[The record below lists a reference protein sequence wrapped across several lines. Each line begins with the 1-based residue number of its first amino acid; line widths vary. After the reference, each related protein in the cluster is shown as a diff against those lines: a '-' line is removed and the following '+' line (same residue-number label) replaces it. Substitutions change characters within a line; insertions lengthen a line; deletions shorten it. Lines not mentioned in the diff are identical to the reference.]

1 MNTKI
6 LSILCLT
13 LFWVS
18 CSQDENL
25 SYSCDPAANAWVK
38 SNLSEI
44 RAMDRAK
51 WLKLDSKVQLAS
63 YRAFSKEQKIAF
75 WKGKLT
81 EAMTLDWSKDELA
94 HIQKVLDFVNRNQ
107 DLFND
112 DLLSEEQNNEVEI
125 FAYQWMKYA
134 TDSLG
139 WDKRVVYAIAYTG
152 YPVISRD
159 GELGMRP
166 SIEERVEHL
175 DTREEQEVGDCDCM
189 SGNTFDCF
197 EGSNECKNIKC
208 IGTFSGC
215 GWLKVQSCT
224 GQCGI

>member
-44 RAMDRAK
+44 RAMDRAE

-94 HIQKVLDFVNRNQ
+94 HIQKVLDFVNRHPNFF
-107 DLFND
+107 DD
-112 DLLSEEQNNEVEI
+112 DLLSEEQNNEVEL
-125 FAYQWMKYA
+125 FAYHWMKYA

-139 WDKRVVYAIAYTG
+139 WDKKVVYAIAYTG
-152 YPVISRD
+152 YPIINTDGTMDIKTSIS
-159 GELGMRP
+159 
-166 SIEERVEHL
+166 ERVETMAKGES
-175 DTREEQEVGDCDCM
+175 DCNCSVGSMFTCFPWPNNCSGSDCK
-189 SGNTFDCF
+189 
-197 EGSNECKNIKC
+197 EK
-208 IGTFSGC
+208 SGC
-215 GWLKVQSCT
+215 GFLMQQTCD
-224 GQCGI
+224 GMCNPI